1 MHHIIWRNKLDRQ
14 IVYPGAIPLET
25 DLLNTNRFTM
35 IAIAKL
41 AASVM
46 GSNTYLNGLTC
57 TASSPASMVI
67 NIAPGEIYSLQNIDS
82 TAYSSLP
89 ADTAHSI
96 LKQGILLSA
105 TSFTLAAPST
115 AGQSINY
122 LIQVAFQDVDSGAT
136 VLPYY
141 NASNPSQAYSGP
153 NNSGIAQNTIR
164 SGVCSV
170 SVKTGVSATTGSQVT
185 PSPDAGYVGAYVVT
199 VNQGQTTIT
208 STSINFA
215 ANAPF
220 LPKNGLVSG
229 IQSNTMNYSADTGTA
244 NNYVASYFPAVTQLT
259 DGMRLTFKA
268 KNSNTASS
276 TFSPNGLASAPIYT
290 RTAGALTGG
299 EIAQNKI
306 MEVEWN
312 STLSA
317 WTLISG
323 SDPLAI
329 GALQKSANLSDLPSP
344 QTALGSLGLTGIGI
358 GLSTQPTIANFDFQT
373 FAFTSGANY
382 AVSSSTWLNVPV
394 EVVYPTGIIISITV
408 ISVTG
413 NTIVLKL
420 VPGAISGGK
429 FNTYYIRMSGTVGAR
444 IIYAIQDWNSASPIP
459 INGGGTGATTAA
471 DALTNFGL
479 NNIVRFGTFGT
490 LPDGAMTT
498 LPSGNFNIAPSG
510 WCAAASATINAP
522 YSPINGTVFTWGS
535 TGASATGL
543 LAPPTVGVA
552 GQTWNQ
558 ILFDE
563 AQAIYTRQRIG
574 TTAWTDWQQIAHPK
588 YYFIYPDGTSAS
600 PYVYPVST
608 RKEYTN
614 PFPGKYLNVVA
625 EIQVTG
631 IWASVPYVFAE
642 SSVQGIGIQATQI
655 NGNGNIVVQ
664 SGSNKLA
671 FRSLYQGNPF
681 GITADIG
688 AAPFRLRISTV
699 GDL

>member
-1 MHHIIWRNKLDRQ
+1 MDRQ

-46 GSNTYLNGLTC
+46 GSNTYLNGLAC

-105 TSFTLAAPST
+105 TSFTLAAPSI

-208 STSINFA
+208 STSINLA
-215 ANAPF
+215 PNAPF

-259 DGMRLTFKA
+259 DGLRLTFKA

-290 RTAGALTGG
+290 RVAGALTGG

-323 SDPLAI
+323 SDPLALS
-329 GALQKSANLSDLPSP
+329 ALQKSANLSDLASP
-344 QTALGSLGLTGIGI
+344 QTALTNLGLTGIGI
-358 GLSTQPTIANFDFQT
+358 GLPSQTSISNFDFQN
-373 FAFTSGANY
+373 FVFTSGGNY
-382 AVSSSTWLNVPV
+382 LAVTTNWLNAPAGVS
-394 EVVYPTGIIISITV
+394 YPTALAISITV
-408 ISVTG
+408 DYITVSGGQIGLT
-413 NTIVLKL
+413 L
-420 VPGAISGGK
+420 VP
-429 FNTYYIRMSGTVGAR
+429 NTAASVNFKVYKVLCVGAPGSR
-444 IIYAIQDWNSASPIP
+444 VFTVREDWNSANPVPIS
-459 INGGGTGATTAA
+459 GGGTGAT
-471 DALTNFGL
+471 
-479 NNIVRFGTFGT
+479 
-490 LPDGAMTT
+490 
-498 LPSGNFNIAPSG
+498 
-510 WCAAASATINAP
+510 AAA
-522 YSPINGTVFTWGS
+522 
-535 TGASATGL
+535 GA
-543 LAPPTVGVA
+543 LANLG
-552 GQTWNQ
+552 
-558 ILFDE
+558 
-563 AQAIYTRQRIG
+563 
-574 TTAWTDWQQIAHPK
+574 
-588 YYFIYPDGTSAS
+588 
-600 PYVYPVST
+600 
-608 RKEYTN
+608 
-614 PFPGKYLNVVA
+614 
-625 EIQVTG
+625 
-631 IWASVPYVFAE
+631 
-642 SSVQGIGIQATQI
+642 
-655 NGNGNIVVQ
+655 
-664 SGSNKLA
+664 
-671 FRSLYQGNPF
+671 
-681 GITADIG
+681 
-688 AAPFRLRISTV
+688 
-699 GDL
+699 

>member
-1 MHHIIWRNKLDRQ
+1 
-14 IVYPGAIPLET
+14 
-25 DLLNTNRFTM
+25 M

-46 GSNTYLNGLTC
+46 GSNTYLNGLAC

-185 PSPDAGYVGAYVVT
+185 PPPDAGYVGAYVVT

-208 STSINFA
+208 STSINLA

-229 IQSNTMNYSADTGTA
+229 VQSNTMNYSADTGTA

-259 DGMRLTFKA
+259 DGLRLTFKA

-290 RTAGALTGG
+290 RAAGALTGG

-329 GALQKSANLSDLPSP
+329 GALQKSANLSEIKDAGPTAVA
-344 QTALGSLGLTGIGI
+344 QTLSNLGLGDTVTKAAGAMQKSANGSDIASVTTFLSNLGLLQGSLGIPGWRKNADGTIEQWGSGQIGSNGQAKI
-358 GLSTQPTIANFDFQT
+358 TFPVPFSQAVYHVDALISSSAVTVANGLSYYPPTLIEMTMFGST
-373 FAFTSGANY
+373 PSG
-382 AVSSSTWLNVPV
+382 
-394 EVVYPTGIIISITV
+394 
-408 ISVTG
+408 
-413 NTIVLKL
+413 
-420 VPGAISGGK
+420 
-429 FNTYYIRMSGTVGAR
+429 
-444 IIYAIQDWNSASPIP
+444 SAAA
-459 INGGGTGATTAA
+459 GTGFNWRA
-471 DALTNFGL
+471 FG
-479 NNIVRFGTFGT
+479 
-490 LPDGAMTT
+490 
-498 LPSGNFNIAPSG
+498 
-510 WCAAASATINAP
+510 
-522 YSPINGTVFTWGS
+522 
-535 TGASATGL
+535 
-543 LAPPTVGVA
+543 
-552 GQTWNQ
+552 
-558 ILFDE
+558 
-563 AQAIYTRQRIG
+563 
-574 TTAWTDWQQIAHPK
+574 K
-588 YYFIYPDGTSAS
+588 
-600 PYVYPVST
+600 
-608 RKEYTN
+608 
-614 PFPGKYLNVVA
+614 
-625 EIQVTG
+625 
-631 IWASVPYVFAE
+631 
-642 SSVQGIGIQATQI
+642 
-655 NGNGNIVVQ
+655 
-664 SGSNKLA
+664 
-671 FRSLYQGNPF
+671 
-681 GITADIG
+681 
-688 AAPFRLRISTV
+688 
-699 GDL
+699 

>member
-1 MHHIIWRNKLDRQ
+1 MDRQ

-46 GSNTYLNGLTC
+46 GSNTYLNGLAC

-185 PSPDAGYVGAYVVT
+185 PPPDAGYVGAYVVT

-208 STSINFA
+208 STSINLA

-229 IQSNTMNYSADTGTA
+229 VQSNTMNYSADTGTA

-259 DGMRLTFKA
+259 DGLRLTFKA

-290 RTAGALTGG
+290 RAAGALTGG

-329 GALQKSANLSDLPSP
+329 GALQKSANLSEIKDAGPTAVA
-344 QTALGSLGLTGIGI
+344 QTLVNLGLVGGLASDAVGRLIGVKIITASTTYAATPGTKKVLAIITGGGGAGGSCSAITTGSTFSGAGGGAGGTCIGLLNLADATNKVITIGAGGAAELAGGSTTFAGMAAGGGGGGGYTSVTSTPGGTSGTATGGIMNIPGGYGGDGQSGAYLISGMGGGSLWGTGGRSGQNAGI
-358 GLSTQPTIANFDFQT
+358 SSIVY
-373 FAFTSGANY
+373 GAGGGGAY
-382 AVSSSTWLNVPV
+382 D
-394 EVVYPTGIIISITV
+394 TGFSDT
-408 ISVTG
+408 
-413 NTIVLKL
+413 K
-420 VPGAISGGK
+420 
-429 FNTYYIRMSGTVGAR
+429 R
-444 IIYAIQDWNSASPIP
+444 
-459 INGGGTGATTAA
+459 NGGNGA
-471 DALTNFGL
+471 
-479 NNIVRFGTFGT
+479 
-490 LPDGAMTT
+490 P
-498 LPSGNFNIAPSG
+498 
-510 WCAAASATINAP
+510 
-522 YSPINGTVFTWGS
+522 
-535 TGASATGL
+535 
-543 LAPPTVGVA
+543 GVA
-552 GQTWNQ
+552 V
-558 ILFDE
+558 ILE
-563 AQAIYTRQRIG
+563 
-574 TTAWTDWQQIAHPK
+574 
-588 YYFIYPDGTSAS
+588 
-600 PYVYPVST
+600 
-608 RKEYTN
+608 
-614 PFPGKYLNVVA
+614 
-625 EIQVTG
+625 
-631 IWASVPYVFAE
+631 FA
-642 SSVQGIGIQATQI
+642 
-655 NGNGNIVVQ
+655 
-664 SGSNKLA
+664 
-671 FRSLYQGNPF
+671 
-681 GITADIG
+681 
-688 AAPFRLRISTV
+688 
-699 GDL
+699 

>member
-1 MHHIIWRNKLDRQ
+1 MRHIIWRNKLDRQ

-46 GSNTYLNGLTC
+46 GSNTYLNGLAC

-67 NIAPGEIYSLQNIDS
+67 NIAPGEIYGLQNIDS

-208 STSINFA
+208 STSINLA

-229 IQSNTMNYSADTGTA
+229 VQSNTMNYSADTGTA

-259 DGMRLTFKA
+259 DGLRLTFKA

-290 RTAGALTGG
+290 RAAGALTGG

-312 STLSA
+312 ITLSA

-329 GALQKSANLSDLPSP
+329 GALQKSANLSDLANA
-344 QTALGSLGLTGIGI
+344 QTALTNLGLTGIGI
-358 GLSTQPTIANFDFQT
+358 GLPNMVDIANFDWQNFV
-373 FAFTSGANY
+373 FTAGANY
-382 AVSSSTWLNVPV
+382 VTSYNTWVNPPAGITYNAGTRVSIRVIYISTTNGPRMGLELTPDTGSSTNFK
-394 EVVYPTGIIISITV
+394 VY
-408 ISVTG
+408 
-413 NTIVLKL
+413 KL
-420 VPGAISGGK
+420 LC
-429 FNTYYIRMSGTVGAR
+429 VGAAGSR
-444 IIYAIQDWNSASPIP
+444 VFTFNQDWNSANKIPASGTDVATNAEVAAGTVDKLVNVPGLMSLFSKRSFTTADYIRIPDVPGGLIIQWIRGSTAGVSEGAFPAITFPIP
-459 INGGGTGATTAA
+459 FPTACVFVTAGTQGNNANTSDYMAQVTSWTQTSALIYCQQFTTTPA
-471 DALTNFGL
+471 
-479 NNIVRFGTFGT
+479 
-490 LPDGAMTT
+490 
-498 LPSGNFNIAPSG
+498 SGS
-510 WCAAASATINAP
+510 
-522 YSPINGTVFTWGS
+522 
-535 TGASATGL
+535 
-543 LAPPTVGVA
+543 
-552 GQTWNQ
+552 
-558 ILFDE
+558 
-563 AQAIYTRQRIG
+563 
-574 TTAWTDWQQIAHPK
+574 
-588 YYFIYPDGTSAS
+588 IYPLVLA
-600 PYVYPVST
+600 
-608 RKEYTN
+608 
-614 PFPGKYLNVVA
+614 
-625 EIQVTG
+625 
-631 IWASVPYVFAE
+631 
-642 SSVQGIGIQATQI
+642 IG
-655 NGNGNIVVQ
+655 
-664 SGSNKLA
+664 
-671 FRSLYQGNPF
+671 Y
-681 GITADIG
+681 
-688 AAPFRLRISTV
+688 
-699 GDL
+699 

>member
-1 MHHIIWRNKLDRQ
+1 MRHIIWRNKLDRQ

-46 GSNTYLNGLTC
+46 GSNTYLNGLAC

-185 PSPDAGYVGAYVVT
+185 PPPDAGYVGAYVVT

-208 STSINFA
+208 STSINLA

-229 IQSNTMNYSADTGTA
+229 VQSNTMNYSADTGTA

-259 DGMRLTFKA
+259 DGLRLTFKA

-290 RTAGALTGG
+290 RAAGALTGG

-329 GALQKSANLSDLPSP
+329 GALQKSANLYEIKDAGPVAVA
-344 QTALGSLGLTGIGI
+344 QTLLNLGLGD
-358 GLSTQPTIANFDFQT
+358 A
-373 FAFTSGANY
+373 AKK
-382 AVSSSTWLNVPV
+382 NVG
-394 EVVYPTGIIISITV
+394 TT
-408 ISVTG
+408 
-413 NTIVLKL
+413 
-420 VPGAISGGK
+420 
-429 FNTYYIRMSGTVGAR
+429 SGTVAAGDDSRIVNAISSKNTNVSLPGALTTVSDSR
-444 IIYAIQDWNSASPIP
+444 AARFLSKSDVVAGEDRAEGHATLAVDGNVHGTVWGGALSTYINNLRNTASMGT
-459 INGGGTGATTAA
+459 NGWHRDATT
-471 DALTNFGL
+471 GL
-479 NNIVRFGTFGT
+479 IMQWVKG
-490 LPDGAMTT
+490 
-498 LPSGNFNIAPSG
+498 APS
-510 WCAAASATINAP
+510 
-522 YSPINGTVFTWGS
+522 
-535 TGASATGL
+535 
-543 LAPPTVGVA
+543 
-552 GQTWNQ
+552 
-558 ILFDE
+558 
-563 AQAIYTRQRIG
+563 
-574 TTAWTDWQQIAHPK
+574 
-588 YYFIYPDGTSAS
+588 
-600 PYVYPVST
+600 
-608 RKEYTN
+608 
-614 PFPGKYLNVVA
+614 
-625 EIQVTG
+625 
-631 IWASVPYVFAE
+631 
-642 SSVQGIGIQATQI
+642 
-655 NGNGNIVVQ
+655 
-664 SGSNKLA
+664 SGSNETIVN
-671 FRSLYQGNPF
+671 LYFPIVFPSICLFASAGTLGTGSSSENKMFQT
-681 GITADIG
+681 ITWAIDFVQLKPQDMASSGGTVYPLVFAIG
-688 AAPFRLRISTV
+688 Y
-699 GDL
+699 

>member
-1 MHHIIWRNKLDRQ
+1 MDRQ

-46 GSNTYLNGLTC
+46 GSNTYLNGLAC

-105 TSFTLAAPST
+105 TSFTLAAPSI

-208 STSINFA
+208 STSINLA
-215 ANAPF
+215 PNAPF

-259 DGMRLTFKA
+259 DGLRLTFKA

-290 RTAGALTGG
+290 RVAGALTGG

-323 SDPLAI
+323 SDPLALS
-329 GALQKSANLSDLPSP
+329 ALQKSANLSDLASP
-344 QTALGSLGLTGIGI
+344 QTALTNLGLTGIGI
-358 GLSTQPTIANFDFQT
+358 GLPSQTSISNFDFQN
-373 FAFTSGANY
+373 FVFTSGGNY
-382 AVSSSTWLNVPV
+382 LAVTTNWLNAPAGVS
-394 EVVYPTGIIISITV
+394 YPTALAISITV
-408 ISVTG
+408 DYITVSGGQIGLT
-413 NTIVLKL
+413 L
-420 VPGAISGGK
+420 VP
-429 FNTYYIRMSGTVGAR
+429 NTAASVNFKVYKVLCVGAPGSR
-444 IIYAIQDWNSASPIP
+444 
-459 INGGGTGATTAA
+459 
-471 DALTNFGL
+471 
-479 NNIVRFGTFGT
+479 
-490 LPDGAMTT
+490 
-498 LPSGNFNIAPSG
+498 
-510 WCAAASATINAP
+510 
-522 YSPINGTVFTWGS
+522 VFT
-535 TGASATGL
+535 
-543 LAPPTVGVA
+543 V
-552 GQTWNQ
+552 
-558 ILFDE
+558 
-563 AQAIYTRQRIG
+563 R
-574 TTAWTDWQQIAHPK
+574 
-588 YYFIYPDGTSAS
+588 
-600 PYVYPVST
+600 
-608 RKEYTN
+608 
-614 PFPGKYLNVVA
+614 
-625 EIQVTG
+625 
-631 IWASVPYVFAE
+631 
-642 SSVQGIGIQATQI
+642 
-655 NGNGNIVVQ
+655 
-664 SGSNKLA
+664 
-671 FRSLYQGNPF
+671 
-681 GITADIG
+681 
-688 AAPFRLRISTV
+688 
-699 GDL
+699 

>member
-208 STSINFA
+208 STSINLA

-290 RTAGALTGG
+290 RAAGALTGG

-329 GALQKSANLSDLPSP
+329 GALQKSANLSDLISASTARTNLGLGDTAQRTVGTGSANVPDIAIADARYKSSSYVPPFSQVWLSSEYTPVLNTPTIVSHGLTLTDPLKCKAELLLKCIVANNGYSVGDTIMGLAVWVQSTTILPPSP
-344 QTALGSLGLTGIGI
+344 L
-358 GLSTQPTIANFDFQT
+358 LSASQIQI
-373 FAFTSGANY
+373 TSG
-382 AVSSSTWLNVPV
+382 SQGPCGLL
-394 EVVYPTGIIISITV
+394 GIKKS
-408 ISVTG
+408 
-413 NTIVLKL
+413 
-420 VPGAISGGK
+420 
-429 FNTYYIRMSGTVGAR
+429 
-444 IIYAIQDWNSASPIP
+444 D
-459 INGGGTGATTAA
+459 GTGAVTV
-471 DALTNFGL
+471 D
-479 NNIVRFGTFGT
+479 
-490 LPDGAMTT
+490 
-498 LPSGNFNIAPSG
+498 PSQ
-510 WCAAASATINAP
+510 W
-522 YSPINGTVFTWGS
+522 
-535 TGASATGL
+535 
-543 LAPPTVGVA
+543 
-552 GQTWNQ
+552 
-558 ILFDE
+558 
-563 AQAIYTRQRIG
+563 R
-574 TTAWTDWQQIAHPK
+574 
-588 YYFIYPDGTSAS
+588 
-600 PYVYPVST
+600 
-608 RKEYTN
+608 
-614 PFPGKYLNVVA
+614 
-625 EIQVTG
+625 
-631 IWASVPYVFAE
+631 YVF
-642 SSVQGIGIQATQI
+642 
-655 NGNGNIVVQ
+655 
-664 SGSNKLA
+664 
-671 FRSLYQGNPF
+671 R
-681 GITADIG
+681 ITY
-688 AAPFRLRISTV
+688 
-699 GDL
+699 

>member
-46 GSNTYLNGLTC
+46 GSNTYLNGLAC

-208 STSINFA
+208 STSINLA

-229 IQSNTMNYSADTGTA
+229 VQSNTMNYSADTGTA

-259 DGMRLTFKA
+259 DGLRLTFKA

-276 TFSPNGLASAPIYT
+276 IFSPNGLASAPIYT
-290 RTAGALTGG
+290 RAAGALTGG

-329 GALQKSANLSDLPSP
+329 GALQKSANLSDLTNVQS
-344 QTALGSLGLTGIGI
+344 ALVNLTLTTMGI
-358 GLSTQPTIANFDFQT
+358 GLTTQTAIANFDFQN
-373 FAFTSGANY
+373 FVFTSGANY
-382 AVSSSTWLNVPV
+382 LASSTTWLNVPAGIS
-394 EVVYPTGIIISITV
+394 YPTALPISITV
-408 ISVTG
+408 DYITSSGSNVGLTLIPNTATNASFIVYKVLVSGAVGSRTFSVRTE
-413 NTIVLKL
+413 
-420 VPGAISGGK
+420 
-429 FNTYYIRMSGTVGAR
+429 
-444 IIYAIQDWNSASPIP
+444 WNSA
-459 INGGGTGATTAA
+459 N
-471 DALTNFGL
+471 LNF
-479 NNIVRFGTFGT
+479 
-490 LPDGAMTT
+490 
-498 LPSGNFNIAPSG
+498 
-510 WCAAASATINAP
+510 
-522 YSPINGTVFTWGS
+522 
-535 TGASATGL
+535 
-543 LAPPTVGVA
+543 
-552 GQTWNQ
+552 
-558 ILFDE
+558 
-563 AQAIYTRQRIG
+563 G
-574 TTAWTDWQQIAHPK
+574 TTAGTMAVGNDARFNETTI
-588 YYFIYPDGTSAS
+588 IYPDGSGS
-600 PYVYPVST
+600 LPYNYPANT
-608 RKEYTN
+608 RKEYAN
-614 PFPGKYLNVVA
+614 PFPGKNIIAVA
-625 EIQVTG
+625 EVYYNGVWGQTGWFSNSTVTNAVG
-631 IWASVPYVFAE
+631 IL
-642 SSVQGIGIQATQI
+642 ATQNI
-655 NGNGNIVVQ
+655 ATDVIVVQ
-664 SGSNKLA
+664 SGSFGVLA
-671 FRSLYQGNPF
+671 ASTLCGSLHAA
-681 GITADIG
+681 TATQSTL
-688 AAPFRLRISTV
+688 PFRLKV
-699 GDL
+699 YKEA

>member
-46 GSNTYLNGLTC
+46 GSNTYLNGLAC

-185 PSPDAGYVGAYVVT
+185 PPPDAGYVGAYVVT

-208 STSINFA
+208 STSINLA

-229 IQSNTMNYSADTGTA
+229 VQSNTMNYSADTGTA

-259 DGMRLTFKA
+259 DGLRLTFKA

-290 RTAGALTGG
+290 RAAGALTGG

-329 GALQKSANLSDLPSP
+329 GALQKSANLSEIKDAGPAAVA
-344 QTALGSLGLTGIGI
+344 QTLLNLGLGD
-358 GLSTQPTIANFDFQT
+358 A
-373 FAFTSGANY
+373 AKR
-382 AVSSSTWLNVPV
+382 
-394 EVVYPTGIIISITV
+394 
-408 ISVTG
+408 SV
-413 NTIVLKL
+413 
-420 VPGAISGGK
+420 
-429 FNTYYIRMSGTVGAR
+429 
-444 IIYAIQDWNSASPIP
+444 
-459 INGGGTGATTAA
+459 GTGA
-471 DALTNFGL
+471 
-479 NNIVRFGTFGT
+479 
-490 LPDGAMTT
+490 
-498 LPSGNFNIAPSG
+498 
-510 WCAAASATINAP
+510 
-522 YSPINGTVFTWGS
+522 
-535 TGASATGL
+535 
-543 LAPPTVGVA
+543 
-552 GQTWNQ
+552 NQ
-558 ILFDE
+558 IPDMSSFISSF
-563 AQAIYTRQRIG
+563 AQNG
-574 TTAWTDWQQIAHPK
+574 
-588 YYFIYPDGTSAS
+588 YF
-600 PYVYPVST
+600 
-608 RKEYTN
+608 
-614 PFPGKYLNVVA
+614 
-625 EIQVTG
+625 
-631 IWASVPYVFAE
+631 
-642 SSVQGIGIQATQI
+642 
-655 NGNGNIVVQ
+655 
-664 SGSNKLA
+664 
-671 FRSLYQGNPF
+671 
-681 GITADIG
+681 
-688 AAPFRLRISTV
+688 
-699 GDL
+699 

>member
-46 GSNTYLNGLTC
+46 GSNTYLNGLAC

-185 PSPDAGYVGAYVVT
+185 PPPDAGYVGAYVVT

-208 STSINFA
+208 STSINLA

-229 IQSNTMNYSADTGTA
+229 VQSNTMNYSADTGTA

-259 DGMRLTFKA
+259 DGLRLTFKA

-290 RTAGALTGG
+290 RAAGALTGG

-329 GALQKSANLSDLPSP
+329 GALQKSANLSEIKDAGPAAVA
-344 QTALGSLGLTGIGI
+344 QTLSNLGLGDAAKKGIATNAEMQVGTADKLVSLV
-358 GLSTQPTIANFDFQT
+358 GL
-373 FAFTSGANY
+373 
-382 AVSSSTWLNVPV
+382 
-394 EVVYPTGIIISITV
+394 ISIFGKRTFTANDYIRIPDV
-408 ISVTG
+408 PGGFIVQFGTATTLASGDTIVIFPIPFPNKVLGIHPSQNNSYTNGAWAAYSSKSLSSFALSGWTNATTRIAISVDYF
-413 NTIVLKL
+413 
-420 VPGAISGGK
+420 A
-429 FNTYYIRMSGTVGAR
+429 VG
-444 IIYAIQDWNSASPIP
+444 Y
-459 INGGGTGATTAA
+459 
-471 DALTNFGL
+471 
-479 NNIVRFGTFGT
+479 
-490 LPDGAMTT
+490 
-498 LPSGNFNIAPSG
+498 
-510 WCAAASATINAP
+510 
-522 YSPINGTVFTWGS
+522 
-535 TGASATGL
+535 
-543 LAPPTVGVA
+543 
-552 GQTWNQ
+552 
-558 ILFDE
+558 
-563 AQAIYTRQRIG
+563 
-574 TTAWTDWQQIAHPK
+574 
-588 YYFIYPDGTSAS
+588 
-600 PYVYPVST
+600 
-608 RKEYTN
+608 
-614 PFPGKYLNVVA
+614 
-625 EIQVTG
+625 
-631 IWASVPYVFAE
+631 
-642 SSVQGIGIQATQI
+642 
-655 NGNGNIVVQ
+655 
-664 SGSNKLA
+664 
-671 FRSLYQGNPF
+671 
-681 GITADIG
+681 
-688 AAPFRLRISTV
+688 
-699 GDL
+699 

>member
-46 GSNTYLNGLTC
+46 GSNTYLNGLAC

-185 PSPDAGYVGAYVVT
+185 PPPDAGYVGAYVVT

-208 STSINFA
+208 STSINLA

-229 IQSNTMNYSADTGTA
+229 VQSNTMNYSADTGTA

-259 DGMRLTFKA
+259 DGLRLTFKA

-290 RTAGALTGG
+290 RAAGALTGG

-329 GALQKSANLSDLPSP
+329 GALQKSANLSEIKDAGPTAVA
-344 QTALGSLGLTGIGI
+344 QTLVNLGLVGGLASDAVGRLIGVKIITASTTYAATPGTKKVLAIITGGGGAGGSCSAITTGSTFSGAGGGAGGTCIGLLNLADATNKVITIGAGGAAELAGGSTTFAGMAAGGGGGGGYTSVTSTPGGTSGTATGGIMNIPGGYGGDGQSGAYLISGMGGGSLWGTGGRSGQNAGI
-358 GLSTQPTIANFDFQT
+358 SSIVY
-373 FAFTSGANY
+373 GAGGGGAY
-382 AVSSSTWLNVPV
+382 D
-394 EVVYPTGIIISITV
+394 TGFSDT
-408 ISVTG
+408 
-413 NTIVLKL
+413 K
-420 VPGAISGGK
+420 
-429 FNTYYIRMSGTVGAR
+429 R
-444 IIYAIQDWNSASPIP
+444 
-459 INGGGTGATTAA
+459 NGGNGA
-471 DALTNFGL
+471 
-479 NNIVRFGTFGT
+479 
-490 LPDGAMTT
+490 P
-498 LPSGNFNIAPSG
+498 
-510 WCAAASATINAP
+510 
-522 YSPINGTVFTWGS
+522 
-535 TGASATGL
+535 
-543 LAPPTVGVA
+543 GVA
-552 GQTWNQ
+552 V
-558 ILFDE
+558 ILE
-563 AQAIYTRQRIG
+563 
-574 TTAWTDWQQIAHPK
+574 
-588 YYFIYPDGTSAS
+588 
-600 PYVYPVST
+600 
-608 RKEYTN
+608 
-614 PFPGKYLNVVA
+614 
-625 EIQVTG
+625 
-631 IWASVPYVFAE
+631 FA
-642 SSVQGIGIQATQI
+642 
-655 NGNGNIVVQ
+655 
-664 SGSNKLA
+664 
-671 FRSLYQGNPF
+671 
-681 GITADIG
+681 
-688 AAPFRLRISTV
+688 
-699 GDL
+699 

>member
-1 MHHIIWRNKLDRQ
+1 
-14 IVYPGAIPLET
+14 
-25 DLLNTNRFTM
+25 M

-46 GSNTYLNGLTC
+46 GSNTYLNGLAC

-185 PSPDAGYVGAYVVT
+185 PPPDAGYVGAYVVT

-208 STSINFA
+208 STSINLA

-229 IQSNTMNYSADTGTA
+229 VQSNTMNYSADTGTA

-259 DGMRLTFKA
+259 DGLRLTFKA

-290 RTAGALTGG
+290 RAAGALTGG

-329 GALQKSANLSDLPSP
+329 GALQKSANLSEIKDAGPAAVA
-344 QTALGSLGLTGIGI
+344 QTLLNLGLLGGIN
-358 GLSTQPTIANFDFQT
+358 S
-373 FAFTSGANY
+373 S
-382 AVSSSTWLNVPV
+382 AVGRLLNVQKISSSQAYTKTPGAKFGIV
-394 EVVYPTGIIISITV
+394 EVVGGGGAGGSPAQNGSGYTSGSGGGNSGCYVRFLVDLSSVDYVSCIIGAGGTP
-408 ISVTG
+408 VTQQEGGMGG
-413 NTIVLKL
+413 NTAFGSYAT
-420 VPGAISGGK
+420 VPGG
-429 FNTYYIRMSGTVGAR
+429 
-444 IIYAIQDWNSASPIP
+444 
-459 INGGGTGATTAA
+459 NGG
-471 DALTNFGL
+471 LL
-479 NNIVRFGTFGT
+479 
-490 LPDGAMTT
+490 L
-498 LPSGNFNIAPSG
+498 
-510 WCAAASATINAP
+510 ASATSTNRIYGMSPPRGNFGSINNAVLLDYNYGGLGGDAVIMSSGARAGFGGASKLGGQTFGPGNDTPGINATT
-522 YSPINGTVFTWGS
+522 YGGGGS
-535 TGASATGL
+535 GVVATSATQGTNL
-543 LAPPTVGVA
+543 LG
-552 GQTWNQ
+552 
-558 ILFDE
+558 
-563 AQAIYTRQRIG
+563 
-574 TTAWTDWQQIAHPK
+574 
-588 YYFIYPDGTSAS
+588 
-600 PYVYPVST
+600 
-608 RKEYTN
+608 
-614 PFPGKYLNVVA
+614 
-625 EIQVTG
+625 
-631 IWASVPYVFAE
+631 
-642 SSVQGIGIQATQI
+642 
-655 NGNGNIVVQ
+655 GNGAGGVIIVWEY
-664 SGSNKLA
+664 A
-671 FRSLYQGNPF
+671 
-681 GITADIG
+681 
-688 AAPFRLRISTV
+688 
-699 GDL
+699 

>member
-1 MHHIIWRNKLDRQ
+1 MDRQ

-46 GSNTYLNGLTC
+46 GSNTYLNGLAC

-105 TSFTLAAPST
+105 TSFTLAAPSI

-208 STSINFA
+208 STSINLA
-215 ANAPF
+215 PNAPF

-259 DGMRLTFKA
+259 DGLRLTFKA

-290 RTAGALTGG
+290 RVAGALTGG

-323 SDPLAI
+323 SDPLALS
-329 GALQKSANLSDLPSP
+329 ALQKSANLSDLASP
-344 QTALGSLGLTGIGI
+344 QTALTNLGLTGIGI
-358 GLSTQPTIANFDFQT
+358 GLPSQTSISNFDFQN
-373 FAFTSGANY
+373 FVFTSGGNY
-382 AVSSSTWLNVPV
+382 LAVTTNWLNAPAGVS
-394 EVVYPTGIIISITV
+394 YPTALAISITV
-408 ISVTG
+408 DYITVSGGQIGLT
-413 NTIVLKL
+413 L
-420 VPGAISGGK
+420 VP
-429 FNTYYIRMSGTVGAR
+429 NTAASVNFKVYKVLCVGAPGSR
-444 IIYAIQDWNSASPIP
+444 VFTVREDWNSANPVPIS
-459 INGGGTGATTAA
+459 GGGTGAT
-471 DALTNFGL
+471 
-479 NNIVRFGTFGT
+479 
-490 LPDGAMTT
+490 
-498 LPSGNFNIAPSG
+498 
-510 WCAAASATINAP
+510 AAA
-522 YSPINGTVFTWGS
+522 
-535 TGASATGL
+535 GA
-543 LAPPTVGVA
+543 
-552 GQTWNQ
+552 
-558 ILFDE
+558 
-563 AQAIYTRQRIG
+563 
-574 TTAWTDWQQIAHPK
+574 
-588 YYFIYPDGTSAS
+588 
-600 PYVYPVST
+600 
-608 RKEYTN
+608 
-614 PFPGKYLNVVA
+614 
-625 EIQVTG
+625 
-631 IWASVPYVFAE
+631 
-642 SSVQGIGIQATQI
+642 
-655 NGNGNIVVQ
+655 
-664 SGSNKLA
+664 
-671 FRSLYQGNPF
+671 
-681 GITADIG
+681 
-688 AAPFRLRISTV
+688 
-699 GDL
+699 

>member
-46 GSNTYLNGLTC
+46 GRNTYLNGLAC

-122 LIQVAFQDVDSGAT
+122 LIQVSFQDVDSGAT

-208 STSINFA
+208 STSINLA

-229 IQSNTMNYSADTGTA
+229 VQSNTMNYSADTGTA

-259 DGMRLTFKA
+259 DGLRLTFKA

-290 RTAGALTGG
+290 RAAGALTGG

-329 GALQKSANLSDLPSP
+329 GALQKSANLSDLANA
-344 QTALGSLGLTGIGI
+344 QTALTNLGLNDVAKMTDVTGLIDAVFPIGI
-358 GLSTQPTIANFDFQT
+358 PIPYPLGVVPITSHGVAWSKLNGSSFNTTTYPKAALMYPSGVLPDLRGNVIRAWDDGRGIDPARALLTEQMGSYLIHEWTANR
-373 FAFTSGANY
+373 
-382 AVSSSTWLNVPV
+382 AVSFYSADGVGLEEDPIIGEVP
-394 EVVYPTGIIISITV
+394 T
-408 ISVTG
+408 
-413 NTIVLKL
+413 L
-420 VPGAISGGK
+420 
-429 FNTYYIRMSGTVGAR
+429 
-444 IIYAIQDWNSASPIP
+444 SAK
-459 INGGGTGATTAA
+459 GATAA
-471 DALTNFGL
+471 IAFIPEKIHLGIARMRNISF
-479 NNIVRFGTFGT
+479 NYIVR
-490 LPDGAMTT
+490 L
-498 LPSGNFNIAPSG
+498 S
-510 WCAAASATINAP
+510 
-522 YSPINGTVFTWGS
+522 
-535 TGASATGL
+535 
-543 LAPPTVGVA
+543 
-552 GQTWNQ
+552 
-558 ILFDE
+558 
-563 AQAIYTRQRIG
+563 
-574 TTAWTDWQQIAHPK
+574 
-588 YYFIYPDGTSAS
+588 
-600 PYVYPVST
+600 
-608 RKEYTN
+608 
-614 PFPGKYLNVVA
+614 
-625 EIQVTG
+625 
-631 IWASVPYVFAE
+631 
-642 SSVQGIGIQATQI
+642 
-655 NGNGNIVVQ
+655 
-664 SGSNKLA
+664 
-671 FRSLYQGNPF
+671 
-681 GITADIG
+681 
-688 AAPFRLRISTV
+688 
-699 GDL
+699 